1 MSLAGNFW
9 SNSDVFRGALQSFV
23 PRVVSARLEHHFSRQ
38 MNMTTSAVPSGTTS
52 APMNV
57 FARFIGILTA
67 PRATYQNVVAHP
79 KWLGMYILTA
89 TLIAFGAALPMTS
102 DAGKQAAV
110 DQQVSTM
117 EGLGMEVSDEAYA
130 AMQKG
135 TAIMPYTTAVSVL
148 VFMVLAYL
156 IMSGILFA
164 IFNAALGGEA
174 RFKQVLTVL
183 VHSSVIGAV
192 GAAFAGPLNYVRGSV
207 QSPATLGALLP
218 MLDEKSFIGK
228 LAGMVDLFTIWGTIV
243 LAIGLA
249 VLYRRKTQPI
259 AMAFLALYAVI
270 AICVAYFTSN

>member
-1 MSLAGNFW
+1 
-9 SNSDVFRGALQSFV
+9 
-23 PRVVSARLEHHFSRQ
+23 
-38 MNMTTSAVPSGTTS
+38 MTTSAVPSGITS
-52 APMNV
+52 ASTSMIV

-67 PRATYQNVVAHP
+67 PRATYESVVAHP
-79 KWLGMYILTA
+79 KWLGMYLLTA

-110 DQQVSTM
+110 DQQVSAI
-117 EGLGMEVSDEAYA
+117 EGFGMEVSDEQYA

-135 TAIMPYTTAVSVL
+135 TAILPYTTAVSVL
-148 VFMVLAYL
+148 VGMVLGYL

-164 IFNAALGGEA
+164 IFNAALGGDA
-174 RFKQVLTVL
+174 RFKQVFTVL

-192 GAAFAGPLNYVRGSV
+192 GAAFAGPLNYFRGSV

-218 MLDEKSFIGK
+218 MLDDKSFIGK

-259 AMAFLALYAVI
+259 AMTFLALYAVI
-270 AICVAYFTSN
+270 AVCIAYFTSN

>member
-1 MSLAGNFW
+1 
-9 SNSDVFRGALQSFV
+9 
-23 PRVVSARLEHHFSRQ
+23 
-38 MNMTTSAVPSGTTS
+38 MTTSAVPSGTTS

-67 PRATYQNVVAHP
+67 PRATYQSVVAHP
-79 KWLGMYILTA
+79 KWLGMYLLTA

-102 DAGKQAAV
+102 EAGKQAAV
-110 DQQVSTM
+110 DQQVSAM
-117 EGLGMEVSDEAYA
+117 EGFGMEVSDEQYA

-135 TAIMPYTTAVSVL
+135 TAILPYTTAASVL
-148 VFMVLAYL
+148 IGMVLGYL
-156 IMSGILFA
+156 VMSGILFA

-174 RFKQVLTVL
+174 RFKQVFTVL

-259 AMAFLALYAVI
+259 AMTFLALYAVI
-270 AICVAYFTSN
+270 AVCVAYFTSN